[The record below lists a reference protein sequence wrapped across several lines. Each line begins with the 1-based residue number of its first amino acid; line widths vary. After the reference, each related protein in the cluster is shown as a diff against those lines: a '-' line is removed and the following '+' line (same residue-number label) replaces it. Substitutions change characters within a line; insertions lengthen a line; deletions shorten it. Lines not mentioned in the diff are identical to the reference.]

1 MGLHWRCFM
10 RRRWVRPIAW
20 LVGLGV
26 GCSFGLCQPK
36 PETYALVIGIN
47 NYRPYPETPSLP
59 PLSYAE
65 SDARKMAQTLRD
77 PNKGQL
83 SKVRVLLDT
92 EASKTAIE
100 AELRDLARRMRV
112 SDTLIVYYS
121 GHGMPSRLGQATL
134 MPSDAKINDEE
145 TWLPLEGLQE
155 QVRKASQGRGR
166 LILILDACFSG
177 QSQAG
182 SRSFTMPGRK
192 DFPKPQKPD
201 LSGANVLLA
210 SSADSEP
217 SWEDPELGGG
227 IFTAYLLEAISGK
240 ADENGDGYVTI
251 GEAYRYAAVRVEA
264 FSSRRGTPQTPKL
277 YGPDDYTLALNPVA
291 VALSRLANLK
301 LSGHISG
308 EQFDALAALIQGRR
322 QPDDLKLYLA
332 GTLTGGQFVSLVR
345 AGAIPEVPAQ
355 TPSDARLQ
363 KMGRLRREGKIR
375 LDQFWVLSQM
385 IQTGKAAPDVSDYL
399 AGRLSEVKFLQRL
412 RSGAVRGVPR

>member
-1 MGLHWRCFM
+1 MQRC
-10 RRRWVRPIAW
+10 WGRPIAW

-26 GCSFGLCQPK
+26 GCWFGLGQPIPK
-36 PETYALVIGIN
+36 PETYALVIGVN
-47 NYRPYPETPSLP
+47 NYRPYPETPTLP

-65 SDARKMAQTLRD
+65 SDARKMAQALRD
-77 PNKGQL
+77 SDKGQV

-121 GHGMPSRLGQATL
+121 GHGMLNHLGQATL

-145 TWLPLEGLQE
+145 TWLPLDGLRE

-192 DFPKPQKPD
+192 DFPKPQKLD
-201 LSGANVLLA
+201 MSGVDVLLA

-217 SWEDPELGGG
+217 SWEDAELGGG

-264 FSSRRGTPQTPKL
+264 FSSRKGTPQTPKL

-291 VALSRLANLK
+291 VALSRLANVQR
-301 LSGHISG
+301 SGPING
-308 EQFDALAALIQGRR
+308 EQFDALADWLEVKR

-332 GTLTGGQFVSLVR
+332 GALTGGQLVNLVR
-345 AGAIPEVPAQ
+345 AGAIPRVPAQ
-355 TPSDARLQ
+355 TSIDRRLQ
-363 KMGRLRREGKIR
+363 KIGSLRREGKIR
-375 LDQFWVLSQM
+375 LEQFWVLSQM

-399 AGRLSEVKFLQRL
+399 AGRLSEAKFLQRL

>member
-1 MGLHWRCFM
+1 MGRCGG
-10 RRRWVRPIAW
+10 RPIPW

-26 GCSFGLCQPK
+26 GCWMGLAQPMPK

-65 SDARKMAQTLRD
+65 SDARKMAQALRD
-77 PNKGQL
+77 PHKGQL
-83 SKVRVLLDT
+83 SKVRLLLDT

-100 AELRDLARRMRV
+100 AELRDLAKRMGV

-121 GHGMPSRLGQATL
+121 GHGMPSRSGQATL

-145 TWLPLEGLQE
+145 TWLPLEGLQDLA
-155 QVRKASQGRGR
+155 RKASQGKGR
-166 LILILDACFSG
+166 LILIVDACFSG
-177 QSQAG
+177 QSLPG

-192 DFPKPQKPD
+192 DLPKPQKPD

-210 SSADSEP
+210 SSADTQP
-217 SWEDPELGGG
+217 SWEDAELGGG

-251 GEAYRYAAVRVEA
+251 GEAYRYAAAQVEG
-264 FSSRRGTPQTPKL
+264 FSQRKGTPQTPKL
-277 YGPDDYTLALNPVA
+277 YGPDDYTLALNPIA
-291 VALSRLANLK
+291 VAKSRLASLK
-301 LSGHISG
+301 LAGYING
-308 EQFDALAALIQGRR
+308 EQFDALADWIEGRR

-345 AGAIPEVPAQ
+345 AGAIPGVPAQ
-355 TPSDARLQ
+355 TPSDVRLQ
-363 KMGRLRREGKIR
+363 KMGLLRRDGKIR

-385 IQTGKAAPDVSDYL
+385 IQSGKATPDVSDFL

-412 RSGAVRGVPR
+412 RAGAIQGVPR

>member
-1 MGLHWRCFM
+1 M
-10 RRRWVRPIAW
+10 
-20 LVGLGV
+20 
-26 GCSFGLCQPK
+26 PK

-59 PLSYAE
+59 SLSYAE
-65 SDARKMAQTLRD
+65 SDARKMAQALRD
-77 PNKGQL
+77 PNKGQV

-145 TWLPLEGLQE
+145 TWLPLEWLQE

-177 QSQAG
+177 QSRAG

-192 DFPKPQKPD
+192 DLPKPQKPD

-217 SWEDPELGGG
+217 SWEDAELGGG

-301 LSGHISG
+301 LSGYING
-308 EQFDALAALIQGRR
+308 EQFDALAAWLEGRR
-322 QPDDLKLYLA
+322 QPEDLKQFLA
-332 GTLTGGQFVSLVR
+332 GALTGGQFVSLVW
-345 AGAIPEVPAQ
+345 AGAIPGVPAQ

-363 KMGRLRREGKIR
+363 KIGWLRREGKIR

-385 IQTGKAAPDVSDYL
+385 IQTGKAAPDVSEYL
-399 AGRLSEVKFLQRL
+399 AGRLSEAKFLQRL